1 MWLTSCASRTVV
13 LDSSRDI
20 VRLGADVRG
29 HVYVWN
35 AGRHEWELTGPM
47 VLPEGWYAGPMHA
60 GE

>member
-20 VRLGADVRG
+20 VRLGADVSG

-35 AGRHEWELTGPM
+35 AGHKAWELTGST
-47 VLPEGWYAGPMHA
+47 VTLPEGWYAGPMEA
-60 GE
+60 K